1 MKKYTLLAVLLSSF
15 ILFSCDNFAV
25 PSGVKVKTEADYK
38 FTIADIDL
46 DLSQYFSA
54 EQLSSNLSSGAEG
67 MSIYNYNPNG
77 AADKFELLM
86 DMQLQEIPLDF
97 SSYLESIDLSS
108 SLSNMSI
115 GTSVTIPD
123 VNEEFSQDISLSDIN
138 SMINALVSFKGQSGA
153 GSLSFLMEDG
163 CDFDYIEYSSG
174 SLTVSGTF
182 QNGTT
187 VTLTLKDGTKLT
199 GTFKNGTTKITIPD
213 GTKLHKSGM
222 SISFSDSDGID
233 YYAIIDSS
241 SQVKKTS
248 GLTLSD
254 TISKDINTTFLIP
267 ASDALV
273 SCTIGSGTLTSQ
285 VETPEGWSGVSA
297 SISGNITGG
306 LDLSFTDGSNSL
318 AGKVLEPK
326 DISLAGSF
334 SVSFNNATITF
345 TDGNPDIKLAVKI
358 DSFSSAK
365 ISLGE
370 SYSASQSFDYEL
382 PEEATTMIDYIIWK
396 PSGISISCTTSLPA
410 GNDIKME
417 NVVSS
422 FLGINDTDAKSVSN
436 KTVDYLSTDKNEE
449 LGTDYHKSVITSGT
463 KVDFSADLLLPGYD
477 DTDKT
482 LTLTSVECGK
492 DYSIDL
498 NIQPVFEWF
507 KIAIDPSALASAPQ
521 TGNIET
527 GFDLS
532 SIFSSVDSLLFTEEQ
547 INNGDAFSGNI
558 KIKSLPV
565 YIFCQLPSV
574 LSGAK
579 FTGTIYASTG
589 SSPTYL
595 LGSSTEDGTL
605 ASSTRPVLEF
615 NEANEVITNIA
626 SFDVT
631 STDFASLINGATSG
645 SSLDVDYSLAFSAEN
660 MSPIVLVNPTYQSDP
675 DVSAE
680 DTALT
685 DGSSNISLSAMLVLP
700 FDFTVENNLTIDAL
714 NLYSGLDRTDPNW
727 DLLNRSEAPSNETLD
742 KFLGVI
748 DNVSLTYNLRKK
760 PFGSDSPIRFAIKI
774 PETDD
779 AGNFTGDYILDDSF
793 KLSSDTI
800 SLDPADLMK
809 TYPLQPSLNINI
821 PKGNLYIPSKVGLA
835 TNVVVGIKTDGTLPL
850 NFQ

>member
-25 PSGVKVKTEADYK
+25 PSGVEVKTEADYK

-77 AADKFELLM
+77 AADKFELIM

-97 SSYLESIDLSS
+97 SSYLDSIDLSS

-115 GTSVTIPD
+115 ETSVTIPE

-138 SMINALVSFKGQSGA
+138 SMINALVSFQGQSGA

-174 SLTVSGTF
+174 YLTVSGAF

-187 VTLTLKDGTKLT
+187 VTLTLKDGSKLE

-213 GTKLHKSGM
+213 GTELHKSGM
-222 SISFSDSDGID
+222 SISFSDSNGID

-254 TISKDINTTFLIP
+254 TISKDINTTFSIP

-273 SCTIGSGTLTSQ
+273 SCTIGSGTLTSK
-285 VETPEGWSGVSA
+285 VETPDSWSGVSA

-306 LDLSFTDGSNSL
+306 LDLSFTNGSNSL

-345 TDGNPDIKLAVKI
+345 TDGNPDIKLDVKI

-396 PSGISISCTTSLPA
+396 PSGISISCTTSLPT
-410 GNDIKME
+410 GNDIKMA

-422 FLGINDTDAKSVSN
+422 FLGIDETAAKSVSN
-436 KTVDYLSTDKNEE
+436 TSVDYLSTDKDEE

-532 SIFSSVDSLLFTEEQ
+532 SIFSSVDSLLFTEDQ
-547 INNGDAFSGNI
+547 INNGDAFSRNI

-579 FTGTIYASTG
+579 FTGKICASTG

-595 LGSSTEDGTL
+595 LGSATEDGTL

-615 NEANEVITNIA
+615 NEANEVITNVA

-631 STDFASLINGATSG
+631 STDFASLINGAASG
-645 SSLDVDYSLAFSAEN
+645 SSLDVDYELAFSAED

-675 DVSAE
+675 DVSAD

-700 FDFTVENNLTIDAL
+700 FDFTVEDDLTIDAL
-714 NLYSGLDRTDPNW
+714 NLYSGLDRTDSNW

-742 KFLGVI
+742 KFLDVI
-748 DNVSLTYNLRKK
+748 DNVSLTYNLRTK

-800 SLDPADLMK
+800 NLDPADLMK

-821 PKGNLYIPSKVGLA
+821 PQGNLYIPSKVGLA